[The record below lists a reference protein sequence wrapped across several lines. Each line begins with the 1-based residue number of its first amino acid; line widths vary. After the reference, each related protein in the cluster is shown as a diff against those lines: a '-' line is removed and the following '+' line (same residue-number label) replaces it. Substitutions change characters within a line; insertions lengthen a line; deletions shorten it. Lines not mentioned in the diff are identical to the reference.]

1 MLLPPDPRK
10 FEGRVHQPA
19 APNRPRALAP
29 ALARALAALFAAVV
43 LAAGQPAAVASASPK
58 ELFSMYCA
66 PCHQL
71 DVQSV
76 GPALIEIGHLYRT
89 NAAGIVDWARKP
101 GRKRP
106 ETVEMPP
113 MNVVPVAD
121 LQAIAGYILSLT
133 QGRSLDEIRRQV
145 ELYPS
150 LVTPLRPRVQ
160 RIFMPGAG
168 PAAIAVAL
176 PGKFSYCWD
185 AGTCHLRYVWHGDF
199 IDPMPVWRGKGD
211 GRAEVKGEILLRA
224 RARNPFAA
232 AAGVN
237 SEPQFLGYRLARGLP
252 EFEYALGRLRVR
264 ERLEPLP
271 AAYGI
276 AQSFSV
282 TGLDAPLRLLLP
294 VGKEVQVKASTGRL
308 RDGQLELSALEARH
322 FTITYV
328 FPEREPRSE
337 FE

>member
-1 MLLPPDPRK
+1 MLSSPDPRNL
-10 FEGRVHQPA
+10 EGCSPEA
-19 APNRPRALAP
+19 TALAQP
-29 ALARALAALFAAVV
+29 GAQPRTLARALAVLFAAIVPASGQ
-43 LAAGQPAAVASASPK
+43 AAGVVSASPK

-71 DVQSV
+71 DVPSV

-89 NAAGIVDWARKP
+89 NAAGLVAWARKP

-106 ETVEMPP
+106 ETIEMPP
-113 MNVVPVAD
+113 MDVVPVAD

-160 RIFMPGAG
+160 RLFMPGAG

-176 PGKFSYCWD
+176 PGRFSYCWD
-185 AGTCHLRYVWHGDF
+185 AGTCHLRYVWHGEF

-211 GRAEVKGEILLRA
+211 GRAQVKGEILLRA
-224 RARNPFAA
+224 RAQNPFAA
-232 AAGVN
+232 AGGSDGAL
-237 SEPQFLGYRLARGLP
+237 QFLGYRLVRGLP
-252 EFEYALGRLRVR
+252 EFEYAVGRLRVR
-264 ERLEPLP
+264 ERIEPLP
-271 AAYGI
+271 AGHGI

-282 TGLDAPLRLLLP
+282 SGLDGPLRWPLP
-294 VGKEVQVKASTGRL
+294 VGETAQVKASVGEL
-308 RDGQLELSALEARH
+308 RDGQLALSAHEAEH
-322 FTITYV
+322 FTIWYV
-328 FPEREPRSE
+328 FPEREPRSA